1 MASFFRNKVAKEIG
15 TTPVEVLATAA
26 NSRMTIIGLSSAN
39 LTEGIVLI
47 DIELTDDADVTGYYA
62 KQILVP
68 PNSSLR
74 VVNGGEK
81 LILSTSN
88 SLTITANVND
98 AIDAII
104 SYVELI

>member
-15 TTPVEVLATAA
+15 TTPVVVLATSGA
-26 NSRMTIIGLSSAN
+26 NRMIIIGMSLAN
-39 LTEGIVLI
+39 LTDGIVLI
-47 DIELTDDADVTGYYA
+47 DIQLTDDASITGYYA
-62 KQILVP
+62 KQVLVP

-81 LILSTSN
+81 LILSTDN
-88 SLTITANVND
+88 SLTITANFED

>member
-1 MASFFRNKVAKEIG
+1 MASFFRNKVEKEIG
-15 TTPVEVLATAA
+15 TTPIEVLATSGA
-26 NSRMTIIGLSSAN
+26 NRMTIIGLSLAN
-39 LTEGIVLI
+39 LTSGIVLI

-81 LILSTSN
+81 LILSTDN
-88 SLTITANVND
+88 SLTITANVAD
-98 AIDAII
+98 AVDAII
-104 SYVELI
+104 SYVEIL

>member
-15 TTPVEVLATAA
+15 TTPVTVLETAP
-26 NSRMTIIGLSSAN
+26 NSRMTIIGMSLAN
-39 LTEGIVLI
+39 LTAGIVLI
-47 DIELTDDADVTGYYA
+47 DIELTDDSEVTGYYA

-88 SLTITANVND
+88 SLSITANVD
-98 AIDAII
+98 TAIDAII

>member
-15 TTPVEVLATAA
+15 TTPVEVLA
-26 NSRMTIIGLSSAN
+26 N
-39 LTEGIVLI
+39 LTSGIVLI
-47 DIELTDDADVTGYYA
+47 DITLTDDADVTGYYA
-62 KQILVP
+62 KQLLVP

-81 LILSTSN
+81 LILATNN
-88 SLTITANVND
+88 SLTITANITAAVD
-98 AIDAII
+98 AVI

>member
-15 TTPVEVLATAA
+15 TTPVQVLATAP
-26 NSRMTIIGLSSAN
+26 NSRMTVIGMSLAN
-39 LTEGIVLI
+39 LTTGIVLI
-47 DIELTDDADVTGYYA
+47 DIELTDDSEVTGYYA

-81 LILSTSN
+81 LILATSN
-88 SLTITANVND
+88 SLTITANVAD
-98 AIDAII
+98 AVDAII

>member
-15 TTPVEVLATAA
+15 TTPVEVLATSGA
-26 NSRMTIIGLSSAN
+26 NRMTIIGLSLAN
-39 LTEGIVLI
+39 LTDGIVLI
-47 DIELTDDADVTGYYA
+47 DIQLTDDADITGYYA
-62 KQILVP
+62 RQILVP

-81 LILSTSN
+81 LILSTEN
-88 SLTITANVND
+88 SLSITSNVED
-98 AIDAII
+98 SIDAII

>member
-15 TTPVEVLATAA
+15 TTPVVVLATSGA
-26 NSRMTIIGLSSAN
+26 NRMTIIGLSLAN
-39 LTEGIVLI
+39 LTDGIVLI
-47 DIELTDDADVTGYYA
+47 DIQLTDDASVTGYYA
-62 KQILVP
+62 KQVLVP

-81 LILSTSN
+81 LILSTDN

>member
-15 TTPVEVLATAA
+15 VTPIQVLATAP
-26 NSRMTIIGLSSAN
+26 NSRMTIIGLSLAN
-39 LTEGIVLI
+39 LTTGIVLI
-47 DIELTDDADVTGYYA
+47 DITLTDDASVTGYYA
-62 KQILVP
+62 KQVLVP

-88 SLTITANVND
+88 SLSISANVED
-98 AIDAII
+98 AVDAII

>member
-1 MASFFRNKVAKEIG
+1 MASFFRNKVITGIG
-15 TTPVEVLATAA
+15 VTPVNAVSTGGASRATL
-26 NSRMTIIGLSSAN
+26 IGLSLAN

-47 DIELTDDADVTGYYA
+47 DVQVEDATATIGYYA
-62 KQILVP
+62 KQLIIP

-74 VVNGGEK
+74 VINGGEK

-88 SLTITANVND
+88 NLWINANVNAAVD
-98 AIDAII
+98 AVI

>member
-15 TTPVEVLATAA
+15 VTPVEVLATAP
-26 NSRMTIIGLSSAN
+26 NSRMTIIGLSLAN
-39 LTEGIVLI
+39 LTSGIVLI
-47 DIELTDDADVTGYYA
+47 DITLTDDTDVTGYYA
-62 KQILVP
+62 KQVLVP

-88 SLTITANVND
+88 SLSISANVED
-98 AIDAII
+98 AVDAII

>member
-15 TTPVEVLATAA
+15 VTPVEVLATAP
-26 NSRMTIIGLSSAN
+26 NSRMTIIGLSLAN
-39 LTEGIVLI
+39 LTTGIVLI
-47 DIELTDDADVTGYYA
+47 DITLTDDASVTGYYA
-62 KQILVP
+62 KQVLVP

-88 SLTITANVND
+88 SLSISANVED
-98 AIDAII
+98 AVDAII

>member
-26 NSRMTIIGLSSAN
+26 NSRMTIIGMSLAN

-62 KQILVP
+62 KQILIP

-88 SLTITANVND
+88 SLTITANVAG

>member
-15 TTPVEVLATAA
+15 ITPVEVLATAP
-26 NSRMTIIGLSSAN
+26 NSRMTIIGLSLSN
-39 LTEGIVLI
+39 LTTGIVLI
-47 DIELTDDADVTGYYA
+47 NIELTDDADVTGYYA
-62 KQILVP
+62 KQILIP

-88 SLTITANVND
+88 SLSISANVED
-98 AIDAII
+98 AVDAII

>member
-15 TTPVEVLATAA
+15 TTPVEVLATSGA
-26 NSRMTIIGLSSAN
+26 NRMTIIGLSLSN
-39 LTEGIVLI
+39 LTSGIVLI
-47 DIELTDDADVTGYYA
+47 DIQLTDDASVTGYYA
-62 KQILVP
+62 KQVLVP

-81 LILSTSN
+81 LILSTDN
-88 SLTITANVND
+88 SLTITANFED

>member
-15 TTPVEVLATAA
+15 TTPVEVLATAP
-26 NSRMTIIGLSSAN
+26 NSRMTIIGMSLAN
-39 LTEGIVLI
+39 LTSGIVLI
-47 DIELTDDADVTGYYA
+47 DIELTDDTEVTGYYA

-88 SLTITANVND
+88 SLTITANVAD
-98 AIDAII
+98 AVDAII

>member
-15 TTPVEVLATAA
+15 TTSVEVLTTTGA
-26 NSRMTIIGLSSAN
+26 NRFTVIGMSLAN
-39 LTEGIVLI
+39 LTDGIVLI
-47 DIELTDDADVTGYYA
+47 DVELTDDTDTTGYYA
-62 KQILVP
+62 RQVLIP

-74 VVNGGEK
+74 VINGGEK
-81 LILSTSN
+81 LILSTNN
-88 SLTITANVND
+88 SLSITANVDN

>member
-15 TTPVEVLATAA
+15 TTPVVVLATSGA
-26 NSRMTIIGLSSAN
+26 NRMTIIGMSLAN
-39 LTEGIVLI
+39 LTDGIVLI
-47 DIELTDDADVTGYYA
+47 DIQLTDDASITGYYA
-62 KQILVP
+62 KQVLVP

-81 LILSTSN
+81 LILSTDN
-88 SLTITANVND
+88 SLTITANFED

>member
-15 TTPVEVLATAA
+15 TTPVQVLETAP
-26 NSRMTIIGLSSAN
+26 NSRMTIIGMSLAN
-39 LTEGIVLI
+39 LTTGIVLI
-47 DIELTDDADVTGYYA
+47 DIKLTDDANVTGYYA

-81 LILSTSN
+81 LILATSN
-88 SLTITANVND
+88 SLTITANVAD
-98 AIDAII
+98 AVDAII

>member
-15 TTPVEVLATAA
+15 TTPVEVLATNGA
-26 NSRMTIIGLSSAN
+26 NRMTIIGLSLAN

-47 DIELTDDADVTGYYA
+47 DIELTDDASITGYYA
-62 KQILVP
+62 KQILIP

-88 SLTITANVND
+88 SLTITANV
-98 AIDAII
+98 ASAVDAII

>member
-1 MASFFRNKVAKEIG
+1 MASFFKNAVVKEIG
-15 TTPVEVLATAA
+15 TTPVTVLETAA
-26 NSRMTIIGLSSAN
+26 NTRMTIIGLSLAN

-47 DIELTDDADVTGYYA
+47 DIQLTDDSNTTGYYA
-62 KQILVP
+62 KQVLIP

-81 LILSTSN
+81 LILATSN
-88 SLTITANVND
+88 SLSINANVD
-98 AIDAII
+98 SAIDAVI

>member
-15 TTPVEVLATAA
+15 ITPVEVLTTAP
-26 NSRMTIIGLSSAN
+26 NSRMTIIGLSLSN
-39 LTEGIVLI
+39 LTTGIVLI
-47 DIELTDDADVTGYYA
+47 NIELTDDADVTGYYA
-62 KQILVP
+62 KQILIP

-81 LILSTSN
+81 LILSTDN
-88 SLTITANVND
+88 SLSISANVED
-98 AIDAII
+98 AVDAII